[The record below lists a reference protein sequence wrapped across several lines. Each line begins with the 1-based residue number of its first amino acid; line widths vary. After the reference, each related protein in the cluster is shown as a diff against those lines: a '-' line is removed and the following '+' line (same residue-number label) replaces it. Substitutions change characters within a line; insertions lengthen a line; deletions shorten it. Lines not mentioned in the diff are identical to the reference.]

1 MRLEHVVSPA
11 EDGLTLQQLLRGPL
25 GFSGRETRIIK
36 QNGGVSVDGAPFFSN
51 QPLRAGMTVRVQTAD
66 YAAAGITSLP
76 RTLPAADILWQD
88 DTLLCAF
95 KPAGLQCHPS
105 PSSPR
110 GSDTLEARVS
120 ASLGAPAHPVH
131 RLDAETTGLVLFAKA
146 PFAQAHLQNQ
156 MADGQF
162 FKAYR
167 AWVFGT
173 PQPDCGE
180 IDAPIARLSPDSFT
194 RVVRMDG
201 QRAVSRY
208 RTLAV
213 SHAHGQ
219 TLSLLALEP
228 VTGRTHQLRVHMAHI
243 GSPLLGDT
251 RYASPQSATLSSAL
265 GLTRH
270 QLSAVSLSFLHPVT
284 GERVTLRHAAVFD
297 MPLSVLS
304 ADLSAES

>member
-25 GFSGRETRIIK
+25 GLSGRETRTIK

-51 QPLRAGMTVRVQTAD
+51 QPLRAGMTVCVQTAD
-66 YAAAGITSLP
+66 YAEGGDSLSASV
-76 RTLPAADILWQD
+76 LPAADILWQD
-88 DTLLCAF
+88 DALVCAF

-120 ASLGAPAHPVH
+120 AALGTPAHPVH

-146 PFAQAHLQNQ
+146 PFAQAHLQRQ
-156 MADGQF
+156 MADGLF

-167 AWVFGT
+167 AWVFGA
-173 PQPDCGE
+173 PQPACGE
-180 IDAPIARLSPDSFT
+180 IDAPIARQSPDSFT
-194 RVVRMDG
+194 RVVRADG
-201 QRAVSRY
+201 QRAVSQY

-213 SHAHGQ
+213 RQTHGQ
-219 TLSLLALEP
+219 MLSLLALEP

-243 GSPLLGDT
+243 GCPLLGDT
-251 RYASPQSATLSSAL
+251 RYATPESAALSEAL

-270 QLSAVSLSFLHPVT
+270 QLSAVSVSFLHPVT
-284 GERVTLRHAAVFD
+284 GERMTLRHAAVFD
-297 MPLSVLS
+297 APLG
-304 ADLSAES
+304 AYMGDTPEE